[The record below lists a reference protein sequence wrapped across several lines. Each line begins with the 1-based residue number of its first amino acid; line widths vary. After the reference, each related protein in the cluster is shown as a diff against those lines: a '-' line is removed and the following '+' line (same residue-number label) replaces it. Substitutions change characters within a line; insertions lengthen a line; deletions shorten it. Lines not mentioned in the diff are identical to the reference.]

1 MSHVHDKKWEI
12 SRNFSTF
19 HLGRDDIERH
29 FIKLIL
35 ETLTE
40 RESIR

>member
-1 MSHVHDKKWEI
+1 MRKC
-12 SRNFSTF
+12 RNYCTL

-29 FIKLIL
+29 FLKLTP

-40 RESIR
+40 RDSNLETSVE